1 MPPSIPYNILSDEV
15 SINLAEGIKMKNKQF
30 WLAITTALILITG
43 QAFAAGQNS
52 GFLED
57 YSGLQPDPDRPGAM
71 RYIKPGVS
79 LAKYTKIAFT
89 PIEIWYDPNTEYKGI
104 SPDNMKLIADRMRSL
119 IVKELEPDYPVVE
132 SAGPDVLAVRM
143 AIANVKIKKKGRSLL
158 NFTPV
163 GFALY
168 TVNDI
173 AGANVN
179 LDDAVIE
186 AELLDSI
193 TGERLGILVDQQ
205 KKTASEGKAS
215 WQALEESLSFY
226 AKRFRKRLDAER

>member
-1 MPPSIPYNILSDEV
+1 MPLSLSKYFIFFLFGLFV
-15 SINLAEGIKMKNKQF
+15 LSTSALADTKF
-30 WLAITTALILITG
+30 
-43 QAFAAGQNS
+43 S

-71 RYIKPGVS
+71 RYIKPDVS
-79 LAKYTKIAFT
+79 LAKYTKIAIT

-104 SPDNMKLIADRMRSL
+104 SPDNLKLIADSMRSL

-132 SAGPDVLAVRM
+132 TAGPDVLAVRM
-143 AIANVKIKKKGRSLL
+143 AIANVKVKKKGRSLL
-158 NFTPV
+158 NFTPI

-168 TVNDI
+168 TVQDI

-186 AELLDSI
+186 VELLDST

-205 KKTASEGKAS
+205 KKTASGGKAS
-215 WQALEESLSFY
+215 WQVLEESLRFY
-226 AKRFRKRLDAER
+226 AKRFRNRLDAER

>member
-1 MPPSIPYNILSDEV
+1 MSLS
-15 SINLAEGIKMKNKQF
+15 LARNVKFLLITIF
-30 WLAITTALILITG
+30 VFSTTALADTRY
-43 QAFAAGQNS
+43 S

-57 YSGLQPDPDRPGAM
+57 YSGLQADPDRPGAM
-71 RYIKPGVS
+71 RYIKPDIS
-79 LAKYTKIAFT
+79 LAKYTKIAIT

-104 SPDNMKLIADRMRSL
+104 SPDNLKLIADSMRNL
-119 IVKELEPDYPVVE
+119 IIKELEPDYPVVE
-132 SAGPDVLAVRM
+132 SAGSDVLAVRM
-143 AIANVKIKKKGRSLL
+143 AIANVKVKKKGRSLL

-168 TVNDI
+168 TVQDV

-186 AELLDSI
+186 AELVDST

-205 KKTASEGKAS
+205 KETASGGKAS
-215 WQALEESLSFY
+215 WQALEESLRFY
-226 AKRFRKRLDAER
+226 AKRFRNRLDAER